1 MSSIRLPLPP
11 RFATDCLMG
20 LLFHLDRA
28 YTITIYRT
36 EVVVSGPEPRLA
48 LEEVLELAAQVLDN
62 RVREGV
68 KVELGLYKNDKDYRR
83 KIWSALQLPKDA
95 TPIEMIRTLASNP
108 LKNYG
113 KVGLLSV
120 LKPEYYELNRVPGYA
135 GSKNSRRARDE
146 YPINVVAMSLAGY
159 LLSKVGA
166 ARLDKKRKHREIK
179 KQEKMQATTARKE
192 DQRVSVVVTPAIT
205 SELTI
210 DPKYRYSIY
219 VDPVSRF
226 INELLQRQR
235 RRKEFLDGLFPET
248 ALALLLACTM
258 GGAQFKLYAVKEA
271 GGKNPAT
278 IFTAMQMDLRPLYE
292 EIVRLQL
299 IDDRYRQKIMHI
311 ARSSLDVNA
320 QGVEKTLATRFALLL
335 YEILSR
341 SRPPEEFVSV
351 VNREYLSLSM
361 FRGGTRSD
369 EGRRIVESAV
379 EVGRK
384 IWSSLM
390 QAEAT

>member
-28 YTITIYRT
+28 YTINIYRT
-36 EVVVSGPEPRLA
+36 EVVVSGPEPKLA
-48 LEEVLELAAQVLDN
+48 LEEVLELAAQVLYN

-68 KVELGLYKNDKDYRR
+68 KVELGLYKNDKNYHQ
-83 KIWSALQLPKDA
+83 KIWSALELSKDA

-108 LKNYG
+108 LKDYG

-146 YPINVVAMSLAGY
+146 YSINVVAMSLAGY

-166 ARLDKKRKHREIK
+166 ARLDKAKLDK
-179 KQEKMQATTARKE
+179 

-226 INELLQRQR
+226 INELLQRQN

-248 ALALLLACTM
+248 ALALLLTCTM

-271 GGKNPAT
+271 GGQNPAT

-299 IDDRYRQKIMHI
+299 IDDRYRQNIMHI
-311 ARSSLDVNA
+311 ARSSLNVNA

-335 YEILSR
+335 YEVLSR
-341 SRPPEEFVSV
+341 SKPLEEFVSV

-361 FRGGTRSD
+361 FRGGVKSD

-379 EVGRK
+379 EVGKK
-384 IWSSLM
+384 IRSSLM
-390 QAEAT
+390 QAKAI

>member
-1 MSSIRLPLPP
+1 MTSIRLPLPP

-48 LEEVLELAAQVLDN
+48 LEEVLELAAQVLYN

-68 KVELGLYKNDKDYRR
+68 KVELGLYQNDKDYHQ
-83 KIWSALQLPKDA
+83 KIWSALELSKDA

-135 GSKNSRRARDE
+135 GSQNSRRARDE

-166 ARLDKKRKHREIK
+166 ARLDK
-179 KQEKMQATTARKE
+179 

-258 GGAQFKLYAVKEA
+258 GGAQFKLYAVKKA
-271 GGKNPAT
+271 GGQKPAT

-292 EIVRLQL
+292 EIMRLQL

-311 ARSSLDVNA
+311 ARSSLNVNA
-320 QGVEKTLATRFALLL
+320 QGVEKTLATKFALLL
-335 YEILSR
+335 YEVLSR
-341 SRPPEEFVSV
+341 SKPLEEFVSV

-361 FRGGTRSD
+361 FRGGVRSD

-379 EVGRK
+379 EVGKK

-390 QAEAT
+390 QAKAI

>member
-1 MSSIRLPLPP
+1 VTSIRLPLPP

-36 EVVVSGPEPRLA
+36 EVVVSGPEPKLA
-48 LEEVLELAAQVLDN
+48 LEEVLELAAQVLYN

-68 KVELGLYKNDKDYRR
+68 KVELRLYQNDKNYHQ
-83 KIWSALQLPKDA
+83 KIWSALQLSKDA

-108 LKNYG
+108 LKDYG

-166 ARLDKKRKHREIK
+166 ARLDK
-179 KQEKMQATTARKE
+179 

-219 VDPVSRF
+219 VDPVSRL
-226 INELLQRQR
+226 INELLRRQR

-271 GGKNPAT
+271 GGQKPKPAT

-292 EIVRLQL
+292 EIMRLQL

-311 ARSSLDVNA
+311 ARSSLNVNA

-335 YEILSR
+335 YEVLSR
-341 SRPPEEFVSV
+341 SKPLEEFVSV

-361 FRGGTRSD
+361 FRGGAMSD

-379 EVGRK
+379 EVGKK
-384 IWSSLM
+384 IRSSLM
-390 QAEAT
+390 QAKAI